1 MMVLPEWVSA
11 VTHHFMDN
19 SMKQKLPKRV
29 KVKLNDFRMDYVK
42 NSFMWFWVNNNTIL
56 ILSDSK

>member
-19 SMKQKLPKRV
+19 AMKKKLPKRV

-42 NSFMWFWVNNNTIL
+42 KQLRVVL
-56 ILSDSK
+56 GK